1 LARIVIA
8 ERVASEGLALLSDA
22 GHELLDL
29 SGATPEALREALAT
43 ADALVVRSQVRVD
56 AALIAAALHLR
67 VIGRA
72 GVGTDNID
80 GSAAAARE
88 ITVVNALSGN
98 TIAAAEHTM
107 ALLLGIARNI
117 APADRSMR
125 DGAWERK
132 ALQGFE
138 LSGKSIGI
146 VGFGRVGRAVATR
159 AAAFGMIA
167 LAHDPVVGAAEI
179 TAAGVTPLTLNELL
193 ARADVVTLHAPAARG
208 AAPLIGAR
216 EIALMRRNAVLINVA
231 RGALVEEAALAAA
244 LASGVIAGAAID
256 VFTSEPPVGSPLLSA
271 PHTLLT
277 PHLGASTAEAQV
289 AVAVEMAERMILAL
303 SETRG

>member
-1 LARIVIA
+1 MARIVVA
-8 ERVASEGLALLSDA
+8 ERVASEGLALLGEA
-22 GHELLDL
+22 GHELHDL
-29 SGATPEALREALAT
+29 IGATPEALRTAVAT

-56 AALIAAALHLR
+56 AALIAAAPQLR

-80 GSAAAARE
+80 GSAASARA
-88 ITVVNALSGN
+88 ITVVNAPAGN
-98 TIAAAEHTM
+98 TVAAAEHTI

-117 APADRSMR
+117 ARADRSMR

-138 LSGKSIGI
+138 LHGKSIGI

-159 AAAFGMIA
+159 TLAFGMIP
-167 LAHDPVVGAAEI
+167 LAYDPVVGAAEI
-179 TAAGVTPLTLNELL
+179 SAAGVTPLALDELL
-193 ARADVVTLHAPAARG
+193 ARADVVTLHAPAVRG
-208 AAPLIGAR
+208 APPLIGAR
-216 EIALMRRNAVLINVA
+216 EIALMRPNAVLVNVA
-231 RGALVEEAALAAA
+231 RGALVDESALAAA
-244 LASGVIAGAAID
+244 LAARRIAGAALD
-256 VFTSEPPVGSPLLSA
+256 VFASEPPTDSPLLTA
-271 PHTLLT
+271 PNTLLT

-303 SETRG
+303 SEMRG

>member
-1 LARIVIA
+1 MARIVIA
-8 ERVASEGLALLSDA
+8 ERVAAEGLALLSDA
-22 GHELLDL
+22 GHELFDL

-80 GSAAAARE
+80 GPAAAARE
-88 ITVVNALSGN
+88 ITVVNAPSGN

-159 AAAFGMIA
+159 AAAFGMIP

-193 ARADVVTLHAPAARG
+193 ARADVVTLHAPAARD

-244 LASGVIAGAAID
+244 LASGAIAGAAID
-256 VFTSEPPVGSPLLSA
+256 VFNSEPPVGSPLLSA
-271 PHTLLT
+271 PRTLLT

>member
-1 LARIVIA
+1 MARIVVA
-8 ERVASEGLALLSDA
+8 EPVASEGLALLREA

-29 SGATPEALREALAT
+29 SGASAEALSGALAT

-56 AALIAAALHLR
+56 ADLIAKAPRLQ

-80 GSAAAARE
+80 GVAASAHK
-88 ITVVNALSGN
+88 ITVVNAPAGN

-125 DGAWERK
+125 GGAWERTS
-132 ALQGFE
+132 LRGFE
-138 LSGKSIGI
+138 LNGKSIGI

-159 AAAFGMIA
+159 AAAFGMTV
-167 LAHDPVVGAAEI
+167 LAHDPIVAAAEI
-179 TAAGVTPLTLNELL
+179 SAAGATPLALDELL
-193 ARADVVTLHAPAARG
+193 VRSDVVTLHAPAARG
-208 AAPLIGAR
+208 VEALIGAR
-216 EIALMRRNAVLINVA
+216 EIAMMRRSAVLINVA
-231 RGALVEEAALAAA
+231 RGALVDEAALAAA
-244 LASGVIAGAAID
+244 LADGSIAGAAID
-256 VFTSEPPVGSPLLSA
+256 VFASEPPVGSPLLAS
-271 PHTLLT
+271 PRTLLT
-277 PHLGASTAEAQV
+277 PHLGASTAEAQI

-303 SETRG
+303 ERTRR